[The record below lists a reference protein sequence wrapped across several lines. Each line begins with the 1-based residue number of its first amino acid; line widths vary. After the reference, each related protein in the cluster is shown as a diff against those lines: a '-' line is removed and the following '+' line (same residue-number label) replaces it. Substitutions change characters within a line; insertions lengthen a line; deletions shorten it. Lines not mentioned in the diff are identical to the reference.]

1 LHLPFSGE
9 STIFVT
15 LSPKKMIAASTIYN
29 PALNVPGRPDYWQ
42 TIRYIYHNLEF
53 HISED
58 EAYVI
63 TNLFIEKWDESQG
76 QLIYEDDMKKHVF
89 EECRSRVYLFLAE
102 DKIYKVVDL
111 ILAYLKSI
119 GEFL

>member
-1 LHLPFSGE
+1 M
-9 STIFVT
+9 T
-15 LSPKKMIAASTIYN
+15 AAPQIYN

-42 TIRYIYHNLEF
+42 TIRYIYQHLDF

-76 QLIYEDDMKKHVF
+76 QLIYDADMKKHVF
-89 EECRSRVYLFLAE
+89 EQCRSRVFLFMAE
-102 DKIYKVVDL
+102 DKIHRVVDL
-111 ILAYLKSI
+111 ILAYLRSI
-119 GEFL
+119 GQFL

>member
-1 LHLPFSGE
+1 MR
-9 STIFVT
+9 TNQA
-15 LSPKKMIAASTIYN
+15 IATSIYN

-42 TIRYIYHNLEF
+42 TIRYIYQHLDF

-76 QLIYEDDMKKHVF
+76 QVVYEDQIKAHVF
-89 EECRSRVYLFLAE
+89 KECRSRVMLFLAE
-102 DKIYKVVDL
+102 EKIHKVIDL
-111 ILAYLKSI
+111 IFSYLRSV
-119 GEFL
+119 GVFL